1 MRAKTTTLLALTCA
15 AAFGGFAAT
24 AIRDVVQQPA
34 GATPGGLTA
43 VPTMAALPTAVDGA
57 PLPSLAPMLKT
68 VTPSVVSVHT
78 KQRVRVSPF
87 GNDPFFR
94 RMFPELSQER
104 INESLGSGVIVDA
117 QQGYVL
123 TNHHVIE
130 GADDVSVTLSDGR
143 TVEAEFIGS
152 DMDTDIALMR
162 IKADNLTAIPL
173 AQDANLQV
181 GDFVVAVGNPFG
193 FGQTVTS
200 GIISAVGRSNVPGV
214 GFQNFIQTDA
224 SINPG
229 NSGGALVNLRGQLVG
244 INTASFNTQG
254 SMAGNIGLGF
264 AIPIGLARNVMT
276 QLATTGS
283 VQRGT
288 LGIDTQTVDARIA
301 QGLGLDNPRGAVV
314 TRVYGG
320 SPAARAGLRTGD
332 VVISA
337 NGQRID
343 NSESLRNFQGL
354 QAIDTPVTLEVLRD
368 GRTVKVD
375 TRLTALPRDGA
386 SVDARLTGATFAD
399 LPEALR
405 RQNQRAGGVLVEK
418 VEPGSRAFQSGL
430 RDGDLIFAANSGQF
444 RDLAGFRDSL
454 ADRPSD
460 LVLRISRRGR
470 INDVI
475 MR

>member
-1 MRAKTTTLLALTCA
+1 MRAKTTLLALTCA

-34 GATPGGLTA
+34 GATPVAA
-43 VPTMAALPTAVDGA
+43 VPTMAALPSAVDGQA
-57 PLPSLAPMLKT
+57 LPSLAPMLKT

-130 GADDVSVTLSDGR
+130 GADDVSVTLADGR
-143 TVEAEFIGS
+143 TVKADFIGS
-152 DMDTDIALMR
+152 DVDTDVALMR
-162 IKADNLTAIPL
+162 IKADNLTAIPM

-200 GIISAVGRSNVPGV
+200 GIVSAVGRSNVPGV

-229 NSGGALVNLRGQLVG
+229 NSGGALVNLSGQLVG
-244 INTASFNTQG
+244 INTASFNTRG

-264 AIPIGLARNVMT
+264 AIPISLARNVMT

-288 LGIDTQTVDARIA
+288 LGVDTQTVDARIA
-301 QGLGLDNPRGAVV
+301 QGLGLEENTRGAVV
-314 TRVYGG
+314 TRVYAG
-320 SPAARAGLRTGD
+320 SPAARAGLRAGD
-332 VVISA
+332 VVVSA

-354 QAIDTPVTLEVLRD
+354 QAIDAPVSLGVLRD
-368 GRTVKVD
+368 GRTLTID
-375 TRLTALPRDGA
+375 TRLSALPRDGA

-405 RQNQRAGGVLVEK
+405 RQNQRAGGVLIEAVEQD
-418 VEPGSRAFQSGL
+418 SRAYRNGL
-430 RDGDLIFAANSGQF
+430 REGDLILAANSGQF

-454 ADRPSD
+454 ADRPTD

-470 INDVI
+470 IADLI